1 MENYLAHLLMKRK
14 IYKDT
19 TIREAGMVRSWS
31 GSRRRDKRS
40 DTLAL
45 EGKGMEKSQF
55 KLSLSGATDI

>member
-1 MENYLAHLLMKRK
+1 MKRK

-31 GSRRRDKRS
+31 GSRKRDKRS